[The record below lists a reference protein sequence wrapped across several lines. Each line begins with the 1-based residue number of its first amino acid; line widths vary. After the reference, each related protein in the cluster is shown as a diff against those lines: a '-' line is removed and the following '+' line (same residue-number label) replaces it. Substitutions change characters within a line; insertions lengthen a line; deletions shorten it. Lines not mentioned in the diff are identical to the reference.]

1 MLTVAGCD
9 SIIVTTVTMDP
20 IYNVVE
26 SVTACENASVT
37 YPDGTKQVIESGDH
51 EQWKRLSK
59 KDREWITYL
68 VNTETECNDR
78 SLNVDGTNYKPKYTK
93 RRKSKKG

>member
-1 MLTVAGCD
+1 M
-9 SIIVTTVTMDP
+9 SISKPSKSNPDRDWETILGEDMALKQVT
-20 IYNVVE
+20 I
-26 SVTACENASVT
+26 T

-93 RRKSKKG
+93 RKRRK